1 MLIMNNLYNVALEL
15 LGGCMI
21 ITLISAVYIIGII
34 KYTKKDRI
42 LIKELEKSKVNNINH
57 KENI

>member
-1 MLIMNNLYNVALEL
+1 MGISNNLYNLALTFL
-15 LGGCMI
+15 DGCI
-21 ITLISAVYIIGII
+21 ITALVSAVYIIGII

-42 LIKELEKSKVNNINH
+42 LIRELEKIEINNINH

>member
-1 MLIMNNLYNVALEL
+1 MGISNNLYNLALTFL
-15 LGGCMI
+15 DGCI
-21 ITLISAVYIIGII
+21 ITALVSVVYIIGII

-42 LIKELEKSKVNNINH
+42 LIRELEKIEINNINH

>member
-1 MLIMNNLYNVALEL
+1 MGITNNLYNLALTL
-15 LGGCMI
+15 LGGCI
-21 ITLISAVYIIGII
+21 ITILLSVFYIIGII

-42 LIKELEKSKVNNINH
+42 LIKELEKIEINNMNH